1 MSDSL
6 FQTLGLYKRVCAY
19 ACWIGLLTRDISVG
33 LSQLSYSAFYA
44 ALLV

>member
-1 MSDSL
+1 MPAGSA
-6 FQTLGLYKRVCAY
+6 GRPA
-19 ACWIGLLTRDISVG
+19 RDISVG